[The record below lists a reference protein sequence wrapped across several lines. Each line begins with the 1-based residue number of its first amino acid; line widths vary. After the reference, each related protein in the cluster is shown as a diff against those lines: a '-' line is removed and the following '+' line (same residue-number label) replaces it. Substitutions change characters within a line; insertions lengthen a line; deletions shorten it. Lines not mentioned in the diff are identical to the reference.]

1 MASYLLDSNAFL
13 TFKTEPA
20 ALRSKAR
27 QAIESPQNQILVS
40 IACLWELAI
49 KAANGKLPRFTE
61 MMARGP
67 DMLLA
72 GLRESGLE
80 LLPIEVSHALAA
92 AALPQHHRD
101 PFDRLMIAQAIAENL
116 TLITSD
122 ANFSRY
128 QGLHTLHT

>member
-20 ALRSKAR
+20 SLRSEAR
-27 QAIESPQNQILVS
+27 EAIESPQNQILVS
-40 IACLWELAI
+40 VACLWELAI
-49 KAANGKLPRFTE
+49 KAANGKLPHFAA
-61 MMARGP
+61 MIAPGL
-67 DMLLA
+67 DALLD

-80 LLPIEVSHALAA
+80 LLPIEVSHVLAA

-122 ANFSRY
+122 AAFSRY
-128 QGLHTLHT
+128 QGLHTLRR